1 MPSTRLKMP
10 QPASTSPMC
19 VRQGGAISPRCH
31 ACTVSTVAA
40 PTKAQVARWKNPSA
54 SVFVS
59 RPASVVIGCPVV
71 DVSMWCH
78 CRIWCRPMPSRKPPS
93 PSPSRR
99 PGARGAR
106 SRRDDV
112 LSVVA
117 AMQRRLPGP
126 AWAPR
131 PPPRP
136 VRTCTPTGATRTAA
150 NVQDAGMAGGVEVV
164 GERRGVRGGEAL
176 AAGLLAFTVI
186 VWGCTGRVTAEAT
199 PSADPVILTALRAAP
214 TAIVLLLAL
223 PLLRYRLPA
232 TRSEWAWTSVSGLLM
247 VTWFLFAFTES
258 VRRIGPGIAIVLMST
273 SPFFI
278 AIAERY
284 LFGRRITRLMLLGM
298 IVGFAGVIL
307 VASAQI
313 DASGDA
319 GDMAIGM
326 GLAISA
332 AIAWAAGTMI
342 VKAQIDRKPDTDLVG
357 LTTGQYVVGGAVLL
371 VLALLVDGT
380 GGAEWSSGTLWLA
393 VAFISI
399 VGSALATI
407 T

>member
-1 MPSTRLKMP
+1 
-10 QPASTSPMC
+10 
-19 VRQGGAISPRCH
+19 
-31 ACTVSTVAA
+31 
-40 PTKAQVARWKNPSA
+40 
-54 SVFVS
+54 
-59 RPASVVIGCPVV
+59 
-71 DVSMWCH
+71 
-78 CRIWCRPMPSRKPPS
+78 
-93 PSPSRR
+93 
-99 PGARGAR
+99 
-106 SRRDDV
+106 
-112 LSVVA
+112 
-117 AMQRRLPGP
+117 
-126 AWAPR
+126 
-131 PPPRP
+131 
-136 VRTCTPTGATRTAA
+136 
-150 NVQDAGMAGGVEVV
+150 MAGGVEVV
-164 GERRGVRGGEAL
+164 GERGRVRGGEAL

-199 PSADPVILTALRAAP
+199 PYADPVILTALRAAP
-214 TAIVLLLAL
+214 TAIALLVAL
-223 PLLRYRLPA
+223 PVLRYRLPA

-278 AIAERY
+278 AITERY

-298 IVGFAGVIL
+298 VVGFAGVIL

-313 DASGDA
+313 DASGNA

-342 VKAQIDRKPDTDLVG
+342 VKEQITRRPDTDLVG
-357 LTTGQYVVGGAVLL
+357 LTTGQYIVGGAVLL

-399 VGSALATI
+399 VGSALATVTYFSSLRWLDPAAVTSWLFLSPVVAVLLELI
-407 T
+407 LGNAPDAVVLLGMVVTIVGVAVVSAAPEPLEQAD

>member
-1 MPSTRLKMP
+1 
-10 QPASTSPMC
+10 
-19 VRQGGAISPRCH
+19 
-31 ACTVSTVAA
+31 
-40 PTKAQVARWKNPSA
+40 
-54 SVFVS
+54 
-59 RPASVVIGCPVV
+59 
-71 DVSMWCH
+71 
-78 CRIWCRPMPSRKPPS
+78 
-93 PSPSRR
+93 
-99 PGARGAR
+99 
-106 SRRDDV
+106 
-112 LSVVA
+112 
-117 AMQRRLPGP
+117 
-126 AWAPR
+126 
-131 PPPRP
+131 
-136 VRTCTPTGATRTAA
+136 
-150 NVQDAGMAGGVEVV
+150 
-164 GERRGVRGGEAL
+164 
-176 AAGLLAFTVI
+176 
-186 VWGCTGRVTAEAT
+186 
-199 PSADPVILTALRAAP
+199 
-214 TAIVLLLAL
+214 VLLLAL

-407 T
+407 TYFSSLRWLDPAAVTSWLFLSPVVAVLLELILGNTPDAVVLLGMLVTIAGVAVVSAAPPPAEQAG